1 MAHEGIFVDYNYCT
15 GCEACVLACQQ
26 EKGYSEKEFG
36 ITITQLGPLAID
48 ASKKHYDY
56 DFIPQFTEWCD
67 LCESRTAKGKRP
79 SLRAALP
86 GAVPRVG
93 AGGGAGRQGRRAQ
106 ADDRRHQVGVTY
118 GNQPGST
125 PPIPPSCGPAFHS
138 KLPAGQVVFL
148 AGGETKTKGR

>member
-1 MAHEGIFVDYNYCT
+1 MAHEGISST
-15 GCEACVLACQQ
+15 TTTAPAARRACSPAQ

-79 SLRAALP
+79 SCVQHCQAQCLEWGPVEELAAKVDAP
-86 GAVPRVG
+86 KQMIVA
-93 AGGGAGRQGRRAQ
+93 
-106 ADDRRHQVGVTY
+106 
-118 GNQPGST
+118 
-125 PPIPPSCGPAFHS
+125 I
-138 KLPAGQVVFL
+138 K
-148 AGGETKTKGR
+148 

>member
-1 MAHEGIFVDYNYCT
+1 M
-15 GCEACVLACQQ
+15 LACQQ

-93 AGGGAGRQGRRAQ
+93 AGGGAGRKVDAPKQMIVA
-106 ADDRRHQVGVTY
+106 
-118 GNQPGST
+118 
-125 PPIPPSCGPAFHS
+125 I
-138 KLPAGQVVFL
+138 K
-148 AGGETKTKGR
+148 